1 MTRAP
6 YRPGRPLDGLTRRNF
21 LLASGVTGAA
31 ALIAGAAG
39 VSLSHVLERAA
50 ADPLPNGTPILVVLT
65 MYGGNDGLNTVVPY
79 TDPAYR
85 AARGSLA
92 WGEGEVLKLDG
103 AFGLNPGMTQLAD
116 VYRNKKLAIVQGV
129 GYPKPDRSHFRS
141 MDIWQSASPDSPET
155 SGWIGRWLDSTDAD
169 PLSAL
174 SIGPILP
181 PLAVGRRRTAAAL
194 IDGGGAG
201 VDRAVAA
208 LAPLSSIDPSDTQ
221 PARDLVASYVAA
233 ATLQQ
238 TVLGP
243 LSQAQDGEPAGA
255 DGEAVSGGAL
265 GRQLNLVASC
275 IKAGA
280 PSRVYLVST
289 GGFDTHASE
298 KDDHKGLLAG
308 VDAALGGF
316 LKSLAGSPR
325 AADVV
330 VMAYSE
336 FGRRVQAN
344 ASDGTDH
351 GSAGPMFLLGDRVVG
366 GLHGQL
372 PSLTDLD
379 AGDLRY
385 GVDFRSVYG
394 AVLANVLRADPGP
407 VLPGAPTPLAVIRS

>member
-1 MTRAP
+1 M
-6 YRPGRPLDGLTRRNF
+6 
-21 LLASGVTGAA
+21 
-31 ALIAGAAG
+31 
-39 VSLSHVLERAA
+39 
-50 ADPLPNGTPILVVLT
+50 
-65 MYGGNDGLNTVVPY
+65 
-79 TDPAYR
+79 
-85 AARGSLA
+85 
-92 WGEGEVLKLDG
+92 
-103 AFGLNPGMTQLAD
+103 
-116 VYRNKKLAIVQGV
+116 
-129 GYPKPDRSHFRS
+129 
-141 MDIWQSASPDSPET
+141 
-155 SGWIGRWLDSTDAD
+155 
-169 PLSAL
+169 
-174 SIGPILP
+174 
-181 PLAVGRRRTAAAL
+181 
-194 IDGGGAG
+194 
-201 VDRAVAA
+201 
-208 LAPLSSIDPSDTQ
+208 
-221 PARDLVASYVAA
+221 VASYVAA

-280 PSRVYLVST
+280 PSRVYRTLT

-316 LKSLAGSPR
+316 ARSLAGSPR

-330 VMAYSE
+330 VMAYLE